1 VRPGEPADPDL
12 ETIIAAFERHD
23 VAYVVIGGAAA
34 RARGWPDQ
42 TEDVDLTPERSKE
55 NLSRLADALEEL
67 EAGFR
72 VDQRRYPAGFRPP
85 GGIDWRTF
93 RSQVQSR

>member
-1 VRPGEPADPDL
+1 MCSLPTFACASV
-12 ETIIAAFERHD
+12 
-23 VAYVVIGGAAA
+23 
-34 RARGWPDQ
+34 
-42 TEDVDLTPERSKE
+42 SKE

-72 VDQRRYPAGFRPP
+72 ADPVRYPDGFRPP

-93 RSQVQSR
+93 RSQVWVTSRRPTEISTSS